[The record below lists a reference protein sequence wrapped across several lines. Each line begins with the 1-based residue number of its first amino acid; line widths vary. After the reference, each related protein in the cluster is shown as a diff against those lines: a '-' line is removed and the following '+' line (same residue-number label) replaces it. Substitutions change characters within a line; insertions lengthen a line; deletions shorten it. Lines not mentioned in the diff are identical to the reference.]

1 MNIGIYS
8 RKSKITESGESI
20 KNQIELCKE
29 YAYNNFNVKNLY
41 IYEDE
46 GFSGGNTKRPKYQ
59 EMLSNAKERKFDVLI
74 CYRLDR
80 VSRNV
85 LDFSNI
91 LELLTSHNIEFVS
104 IRDHFDTSTPM
115 GRAMMYIASVFAQ
128 LERET
133 IAERIK
139 DNMYKLAE
147 TGRWL
152 GGITPLGYKSTRI
165 VDESTGKSISILSNV
180 PQESKLVEIIFNK
193 YLEFGSLTKLQLY
206 TLKNNL
212 KTRNN
217 KDFNISSLKN
227 ILTNPVYMAADN
239 EAYNYFLEN
248 NSLINKEL
256 SSQDFNG
263 THGIMAYNKN
273 NEKKNA
279 PHKNE
284 LSRWIISIGVH
295 HPIVTSTN
303 WIKVQSILLSNL
315 HRNYSLGS
323 KTAILT
329 PLIKCKNC
337 RVPLKIISK
346 YEDKHVKHFYYKC
359 RVKESSHNTNCHVK
373 NLKGNLCEEIIFDSI
388 EQYLSVDKLIDK
400 LQNYINTKTD
410 FDKDEGIIKLEKEI
424 SETKN
429 AIYQLTLILSSK
441 TSSASKYIIYEIEQ
455 MDDKLQSLNKQLKML
470 TDTTTNDTDKDY
482 NLNYLTN
489 GSIHNLLSNEQKKIL
504 INKIIKDILWD
515 GDKLEVELLPVNN
528 L

>member
-29 YAYNNFNVKNLY
+29 YAYKNFNVKNLY

-46 GFSGGNTKRPKYQ
+46 GFSGGNTKRPRYQ
-59 EMLSNAKERKFDVLI
+59 DMLRDVKAKKLDILV

-80 VSRNV
+80 ISRNV

-91 LELLTSHNIEFVS
+91 LEVLSSNSIEFVS

-152 GGITPLGYKSTRI
+152 GGITPLGYKSSRI
-165 VDESTGKSISILSNV
+165 IDKNTGKSISILTDI
-180 PQESKLVEIIFNK
+180 PQENTLVKTIFDK
-193 YLEFGSLTKLQLY
+193 YLELGSLTKLQLY
-206 TLKNNL
+206 TLKNGL

-227 ILTNPVYMAADN
+227 ILSNPVYMAADN
-239 EAYNYFLEN
+239 EAYNYFLKN

-256 SSQDFNG
+256 SNMDFDG
-263 THGIMAYNKN
+263 TYGIMAYNKN
-273 NEKKNA
+273 DEQKHTL
-279 PHKNE
+279 HKRE
-284 LSRWIISIGVH
+284 LSMWIISIGVH
-295 HPIVTSTN
+295 RPIIESTQ
-303 WIKVQSILLSNL
+303 WIKTQEMLSSNTR
-315 HRNYSLGS
+315 RNYSYGS
-323 KTAILT
+323 KTSILT

-337 RVPLKIISK
+337 KVPLKVISK
-346 YEDKHVKHFYYKC
+346 YENNKVKHFYYKC
-359 RVKESSHNTNCHVK
+359 RVKESTHSTDCHIK
-373 NLKGNLCEEIIFDSI
+373 NLKGNLCENLIFDSM
-388 EQYLSVDKLIDK
+388 EQYLTVDKLIDR
-400 LQNYINTKTD
+400 LENYLHTNTTYN
-410 FDKDEGIIKLEKEI
+410 KDERIADLEKAI
-424 SETKN
+424 SETKSS
-429 AIYQLTLILSSK
+429 IYQLTLILSSK

-455 MDDKLQSLNKQLKML
+455 MDKKLQSLNKQLDML
-470 TDTTTNDTDKDY
+470 TNPQPNDTADY
-482 NLNYLTN
+482 HIDNLIN
-489 GSIHNLLSNEQKKIL
+489 GSIHNILSNEQKKLL
-504 INKIIKDILWD
+504 IDKTIKNILWD
-515 GDKLEVELLPVNN
+515 GDKLEVELTY
-528 L
+528 